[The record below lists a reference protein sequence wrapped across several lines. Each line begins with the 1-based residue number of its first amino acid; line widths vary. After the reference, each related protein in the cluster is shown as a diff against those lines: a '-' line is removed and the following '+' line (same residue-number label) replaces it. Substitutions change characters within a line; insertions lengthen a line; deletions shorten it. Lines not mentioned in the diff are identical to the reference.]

1 MKSGIYLFAA
11 AALSIGLTVGLN
23 AQTKTPKVTERQKIQ
38 KEKIEQGV
46 KSGELTRPETRQLA
60 KQQAAIHKNKK
71 ASKSDGVVTKRERA
85 KLDRMQ
91 DKAAKNIYQKKHNK
105 RDRK

>member
-1 MKSGIYLFAA
+1 MS
-11 AALSIGLTVGLN
+11 LSLTIGLN
-23 AQTKTPKVTERQKIQ
+23 AQTQTPRVTERQEIQ

-46 KSGELTRPETRQLA
+46 KSGELTRHETKQLV
-60 KQQAAIHKNKK
+60 KQQVNIQINKR

-91 DKAAKNIYQKKHNK
+91 DKAAKNIYK
-105 RDRK
+105 